1 MRMSVLQKDGGRK
14 ASEAGP
20 VRDTSCFALVFNSR
34 QMVLKEPMADKAA
47 VWSLSEA
54 PLGKSQYIF
63 VGFGSKAMSFSA
75 NYYLYLEVAQHL

>member
-1 MRMSVLQKDGGRK
+1 MVQAVLPLYLIVDKWY
-14 ASEAGP
+14 
-20 VRDTSCFALVFNSR
+20 
-34 QMVLKEPMADKAA
+34 LKILWQIRLLA

-63 VGFGSKAMSFSA
+63 VGFGSKAMPFSA